1 MAGWETVLASVCG
14 RSATT
19 CGPRRKGERPTST
32 GWQGPEATSDEYPG
46 WRVPLS
52 GPDGEATVLEDV
64 VRSERAFNLAHVVRE
79 AIAGGRWHLAA
90 RQARIHVG
98 RYDQPSFVQPS
109 PPKT

>member
-1 MAGWETVLASVCG
+1 
-14 RSATT
+14 
-19 CGPRRKGERPTST
+19 
-32 GWQGPEATSDEYPG
+32 
-46 WRVPLS
+46 VPLS

-64 VRSERAFNLAHVVRE
+64 VRSERAFNLANVVRE

-98 RYDQPSFVQPS
+98 RYDQSSFVQPS